1 MLRVGWLVSIILSG
15 AMTVAAS
22 WYFGNLVLKEL
33 ASIRLAVVDSRLSAL
48 IKQGAKTG
56 FEVPSSVIAASAP
69 YYFELA
75 SDIERRPGYWK
86 TLHKTYHHLARIGL
100 YQGRPGD
107 AVVYLVEG
115 LHYNPYYPNAYDM
128 LSKLRKSQGRAAA
141 AEACSTV
148 FENLMHSEVP
158 AKDTIDACIG
168 G

>member
-33 ASIRLAVVDSRLSAL
+33 ASIHLAVVDSGLSAL
-48 IKQGAKTG
+48 IKRGAKTG
-56 FEVPSSVIAASAP
+56 VEVPGEIIAASAP

-86 TLHKTYHHLARIGL
+86 TSHKTYHHLARIAL

-107 AVVYLVEG
+107 AIVYLVEG

-141 AEACSTV
+141 AEACSV
-148 FENLMHSEVP
+148 VYRDLMHSQVP
-158 AKDTIDACIG
+158 AKDMIG
-168 G
+168 VCTGG